1 MKITITYPDNWSD
14 IKYKDYLQ
22 LYNHLKEYDATTPE
36 YQEEL
41 LLASAIYLHKVP
53 AQHFLQLPNK
63 VLSKIHDN
71 TIRLFSLVDSLP
83 LIQTIT
89 VLDKEY
95 GFIPDLETI
104 AYGEYLDLVEYSKD
118 YYKNIPI
125 IMSILYRPVVNNVGK
140 NYTIESYNGT
150 VDARIE
156 LFKHAMYILKFIFEH
171 ALRMDV
177 VFSATSFFLLL
188 QRDCVNA
195 TTISLLKQAQTNL
208 STQQLETLVPNG
220 DRIPHLLRSVTDKL
234 QNLMK

>member
-1 MKITITYPDNWSD
+1 MKLTITYPKSWSD
-14 IKYKDYLQ
+14 VRYKDYLQ
-22 LYNHLKEYDATTPE
+22 LYNHLKEYEVDSPE

-53 AQHFLQLPNK
+53 AQHFLKLPAN
-63 VLSKIHDN
+63 VLEKIHNN
-71 TIRLFSLVDSLP
+71 TVELFSQINSLP

-125 IMSILYRPVVNNVGK
+125 IMSILYRPVTKHVGK
-140 NYTIESYNGT
+140 LYTIEPYSGT
-150 VDARIE
+150 NDDVIQ
-156 LFKHAMYILKFIFEH
+156 LFEH
-171 ALRMDV
+171 ALMMDT

-188 QRDCVNA
+188 QKDCVNA
-195 TTISLLKQAQTNL
+195 TTISLLKQAQTSL
-208 STQQLETLVPNG
+208 STQQLETLILNG

-234 QNLMK
+234 QDLMK

>member
-1 MKITITYPDNWSD
+1 MKITITYPDSWSD
-14 IKYKDYLQ
+14 VKYKDYLQ
-22 LYNHLKEYDATTPE
+22 LYNHLKDYDIATPE

-41 LLASAIYLHKVP
+41 LLASAVYIHKVP

-71 TIRLFSLVDSLP
+71 TVRLFSLVNSLP
-83 LIQTIT
+83 LIQTIN

-125 IMSILYRPVVNNVGK
+125 IMSILYRPVTKHIGK
-140 NYTIESYNGT
+140 LYDIEPYSGT
-150 VDARIE
+150 NDDVVQ
-156 LFKHAMYILKFIFEH
+156 LFEH

-208 STQQLETLVPNG
+208 STQQLETLTPNG